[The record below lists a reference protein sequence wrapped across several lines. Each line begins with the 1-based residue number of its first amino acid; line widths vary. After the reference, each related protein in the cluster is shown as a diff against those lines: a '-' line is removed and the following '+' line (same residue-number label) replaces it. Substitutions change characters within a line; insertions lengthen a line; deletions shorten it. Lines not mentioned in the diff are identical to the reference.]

1 MLVLVSSIVGVV
13 VARWQ
18 IALKKQDAMD
28 KTRYKVTLVCEGEE
42 NIVYDNLEL
51 DSYIYLPMKSKEG
64 QYFKGWK
71 LGDTF
76 LKDTNNGDIAYEVLV
91 STIKG
96 SSNNTEFILNASF
109 TDVPDGFVL
118 FKIKYN
124 SEIIKQ
130 VLVSKTE
137 TRFYLFNINIPE
149 KQNNKFL
156 SHFTSDESF
165 DHYNYFGE
173 PTIDTTLS
181 LNDYFDSTN
190 LSNLST
196 VILNAVYE

>member
-1 MLVLVSSIVGVV
+1 MLVLVSSIVGIV

-28 KTRYKVTLVCEGEE
+28 KTRYKVTLVCDDEE
-42 NIVYDNLEL
+42 IVYDNLEL

-64 QYFKGWK
+64 QYFEGWK
-71 LGDTF
+71 LGDTI
-76 LKDTNNGDIAYEVLV
+76 LKATNNDIAYEVLV

-96 SSNNTEFILNASF
+96 SSNNTEFTLNASF
-109 TDVPDGFVL
+109 TNVPDGFVL
-118 FKIKYN
+118 FKIQYN

-137 TRFYLFNINIPE
+137 TKFYLFNINIPE

-156 SHFTSDESF
+156 SHFTTSESF
-165 DHYNYFGE
+165 NHYNYFGE
-173 PTIDTTLS
+173 STIDTTLS

-190 LSNLST
+190 LSNLTT
-196 VILNAVYE
+196 VTLDAVYE

>member
-28 KTRYKVTLVCEGEE
+28 KTRYKVTLVCDDEE
-42 NIVYDNLEL
+42 IVYDNLEL
-51 DSYIYLPMKSKEG
+51 NSYIYLPMKSKEG
-64 QYFKGWK
+64 QYFEGWK
-71 LGDTF
+71 LGDTI
-76 LKDTNNGDIAYEVLV
+76 LKAANNDIVYEVLV

-96 SSNNTEFILNASF
+96 SSNNTEFTLNASF
-109 TDVPDGFVL
+109 IDVPDGFVL

-130 VLVSKTE
+130 ILVSKTE
-137 TRFYLFNINIPE
+137 TKFYLFNINIPE
-149 KQNNKFL
+149 KQNDKYL

-173 PTIDTTLS
+173 STISQTLS
-181 LNDYFDSTN
+181 LNDYFDTAN
-190 LSNLST
+190 LTSLTT
-196 VILNAVYE
+196 VTLTAVYE